1 MNHRNTFKEETL
13 LARKHLKQLETLAN
27 KLDTLDEQWELIIG
41 QKNPGYMD
49 LYSQIDKL
57 KRNLHENIGVWRQD
71 QHREKGV

>member
-1 MNHRNTFKEETL
+1 EETL

-41 QKNPGYMD
+41 QKNPGYRD